1 MYPSSMA
8 KASVLL
14 LQTFWKR
21 RGRDE
26 QMIYNEN
33 LEKITVSIPYDL
45 MVWVRENGSF
55 SDMVRDIL
63 DRRTGDSSEFFVP
76 EYKKP
81 KRPHRGRPR
90 KDEDPNYVPPV
101 KRPRGRPPK
110 SKEEK
115 VLKEAKNEI
124 G

>member
-1 MYPSSMA
+1 
-8 KASVLL
+8 
-14 LQTFWKR
+14 
-21 RGRDE
+21 
-26 QMIYNEN
+26 MIYKDRMET
-33 LEKITVSIPYDL
+33 LSVTIPIDVMEWVDTNGDL
-45 MVWVRENGSF
+45 GE
-55 SDMVRDIL
+55 MVRTLL
-63 DRRTGDSSEFFVP
+63 DQRMNKEAEFFIP

-81 KRPHRGRPR
+81 RRPHRGRPR
-90 KDEDPNYVPPV
+90 KDENPNYVPPV

>member
-1 MYPSSMA
+1 MLY
-8 KASVLL
+8 
-14 LQTFWKR
+14 
-21 RGRDE
+21 DE
-26 QMIYNEN
+26 KLNK
-33 LEKITVSIPYDL
+33 LTVSIPIDVMEWVLKNGDL
-45 MVWVRENGSF
+45 
-55 SDMVRDIL
+55 SDIIRRIL
-63 DRRTGDSSEFFVP
+63 DQRMNKEAELFIP

-90 KDEDPNYVPPV
+90 KDEDPNYVQPV

-110 SKEEK
+110 SRDEK